1 MLSKSQARA
10 FFLGGTGVFT
20 AAFLAL
26 TYDSHKQV
34 PHQTNEDK
42 LTPQVIAGKKIWED
56 NNCMGCH
63 TLFGEGAYY
72 APELTLIVKQKG
84 KPYLRLFLKDP
95 EKMYPGER
103 KMVNYNFTDQE
114 IEDVISFLEWCGE
127 VDLNGFPAKPP
138 LGRVA
143 APVVTTGKSDVPK
156 PEMFKTIC
164 AACHTVGGEG
174 GKVGPALDNVKTKFS
189 RDEMK
194 AWIRDP
200 QKIKPGTAM
209 PQIPMTD
216 EQLDEMV
223 GYLMSLQSD
232 K

>member
-26 TYDSHKQV
+26 TYDSHRQV
-34 PHQTNEDK
+34 PKMTNEDM
-42 LTPQVIAGKKIWED
+42 LTPQVVAGKKIWED

-72 APELTLIVKQKG
+72 APELTKIVEKKG
-84 KPYLRLFLKDP
+84 ANYLRLFLKDP

-103 KMVNYNFTDQE
+103 KMVNYHFSDQE
-114 IEDVISFLEWCGE
+114 IDDVIAFLEWCGK
-127 VDLNGFPAKPP
+127 VDLNGFPADPP

-143 APVVTTGKSDVPK
+143 TPVVSNDKSALPK
-156 PEMFKTIC
+156 PEIFATVC
-164 AACHTVGGEG
+164 SACHSVGGEG
-174 GKVGPALDNVKTKFS
+174 GNVGPPLDTINS
-189 RDEMK
+189 RFTAEDLS
-194 AWIRDP
+194 AWIEDP

-209 PQIPMTD
+209 PMIPMSAEQRD
-216 EQLDEMV
+216 EIVQFL
-223 GYLMSLQSD
+223 LNLSQD